1 MDEFKT
7 QFQPAIMDIG
17 SVRINEGYGRKHY
30 VACFVARRRIVHQS
44 RKQYKRSMDAREYGQ
59 VVLLRYRRG
68 MEFAFLKF
76 LESQDAEPVN

>member
-1 MDEFKT
+1 
-7 QFQPAIMDIG
+7 
-17 SVRINEGYGRKHY
+17 
-30 VACFVARRRIVHQS
+30 VARRRIVHQS